1 MTVSEHID
9 ALRKLMKE
17 RGYDIYIVPTDDFHQ
32 SENVGAYFQAR
43 TFTTGFDGSAGTAII
58 TLDHAGLWNQ
68 VSRVSTSS
76 WKNIYRNMV
85 QSVLTDVSFL

>member
-32 SENVGAYFQAR
+32 SEMSGHIFRPEHLLQA
-43 TFTTGFDGSAGTAII
+43 
-58 TLDHAGLWNQ
+58 
-68 VSRVSTSS
+68 
-76 WKNIYRNMV
+76 
-85 QSVLTDVSFL
+85 LTVPPEPRLLL

>member
-32 SENVGAYFQAR
+32 VKMSGHIFRPEHLLQA
-43 TFTTGFDGSAGTAII
+43 
-58 TLDHAGLWNQ
+58 L
-68 VSRVSTSS
+68 
-76 WKNIYRNMV
+76 MV
-85 QSVLTDVSFL
+85 PPEPRLLL

>member
-32 SENVGAYFQAR
+32 SENVGAEHLLQA
-43 TFTTGFDGSAGTAII
+43 
-58 TLDHAGLWNQ
+58 
-68 VSRVSTSS
+68 
-76 WKNIYRNMV
+76 
-85 QSVLTDVSFL
+85 LTVPPEPRLLL